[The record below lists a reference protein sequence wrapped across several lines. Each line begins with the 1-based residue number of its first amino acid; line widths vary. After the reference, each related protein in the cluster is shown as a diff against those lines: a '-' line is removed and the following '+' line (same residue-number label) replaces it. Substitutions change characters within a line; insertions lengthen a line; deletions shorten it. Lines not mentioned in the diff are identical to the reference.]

1 MVANPLDSLLRPRSV
16 AIVGA
21 TERSRPDFVIGLK
34 ELGFK
39 GDLYVVNP
47 RYTEVHGLKSYP
59 SIAEVPGP
67 VDYVICA
74 IPAPAVPGLMDDC
87 AKKGVKIAHL
97 YTGRFGETGRPQDV
111 ELEREVSRR
120 ARRGG
125 VRIIGPNCM
134 GLYYPSMGIG
144 WTDDFPTEPG
154 SIGFA
159 SQSSFA
165 AHDFILLAK
174 SRGLRFSKV
183 VGYGNAL
190 DFNECD
196 FLEYL
201 SGDPE
206 TNVIMM
212 YIEGVKEGPKFLR
225 ALRKAAKVKP
235 VILIKGGMGEA
246 GARAAASHTA
256 SLAGSTR
263 TWMAAVKQA
272 GAIAVDSLEEMMDYA
287 VSFTFLGPIAGPNV
301 GIAGSGGGPSVLGAD
316 QCEAAGLK
324 VVPLP
329 DEIRQ
334 ELKSKDIPIW
344 DWIGNPVDMT
354 MTGGA
359 VSAGQLLSMMAQNRN
374 FDLLI
379 AIMGEPHYQKRQAGA
394 NADAFLQRFGLTQ
407 IKEKPIL
414 VVVPDK
420 SLNVDQYESPVTR
433 LMSDIRTRL
442 TAARIP
448 VYPSMARAAKSARMV
463 IDYYKRQTGKS

>member
-1 MVANPLDSLLRPRSV
+1 MVNSPLDSLLRPRSV

-21 TERSRPDFVIGLK
+21 TERSRPDFVTGLR

-47 RYTEVHGLKSYP
+47 RYPEVHGLKSYS
-59 SIAEVPGP
+59 SITEVPGP
-67 VDYVICA
+67 VDYAICA

-87 AKKGVKIAHL
+87 ARKGVKLVHV
-97 YTGRFGETGRPQDV
+97 YTGRFGETGRPQEA
-111 ELEREVSRR
+111 ELERDVLRR
-120 ARRGG
+120 ARKGG

-134 GLYYPSMGIG
+134 GLYSPSMGIG
-144 WTDDFPTEPG
+144 WTDDFPTQSG
-154 SIGFA
+154 SIGLA

-183 VGYGNAL
+183 IGYGNAL

-196 FLEYL
+196 FLEYFTE
-201 SGDPE
+201 DPE
-206 TNVIMM
+206 TKVIMM
-212 YIEGVKEGPKFLR
+212 YIEGVKEGPRFLR
-225 ALRKAAKVKP
+225 TLRKATDAKP

-263 TWMAAVKQA
+263 TWMAAINQA
-272 GAIAVDSLEEMMDYA
+272 GAITVNSLEEMMDYA

-301 GIAGSGGGPSVLGAD
+301 GISGSGGGPSVLGAD
-316 QCEAAGLK
+316 QCEAEGLK

-329 DEIRQ
+329 EEIRQ

-354 MTGGA
+354 MTGGT
-359 VSAGQLLSMMAQNRN
+359 VSPGQLLSMMAQNRN

-394 NADAFLQRFGLTQ
+394 TADAFLQRFGLLQ
-407 IKEKPIL
+407 IKEKPVL

-420 SLNVDQYESPVTR
+420 SLDIDQYESPITR

-442 TAARIP
+442 TAAGIP
-448 VYPSMARAAKSARMV
+448 VYPSMARAARSARML
-463 IDYYKRQTGKS
+463 IDYYKRRKGTN